1 MKEIV
6 DKLLAAES
14 EAQPAVGQAQKQAQE
29 IRAHA
34 ETEYSEGVTRARDEA
49 RVMLGRKIEAAREDA
64 AKKYQAALEA
74 ANAGNARMWEEKKNL
89 VSAVTNEVTTF
100 LITPEYER
108 E

>member
-14 EAQPAVGQAQKQAQE
+14 DAQTAVGQAQKQAQE

-34 ETEYSEGVTRARDEA
+34 ETEYSEGVTRAREDA
-49 RVMLGRKIEAAREDA
+49 RVMLGGKIGAAREEA
-64 AKKYQAALEA
+64 AKKYQAALES
-74 ANAGNARMWEEKKNL
+74 ANAGNAKMWEEKKNL
-89 VSAVTNEVTTF
+89 VSAVTNEVATF
-100 LITPEYER
+100 IVTPEYER